1 MASDKSPES
10 KSKTSRTRNLNKIG
24 FMGWKYKSSKNSKSS
39 SSQLVEP
46 GQGDLRASKDASG
59 PIPPVRSASLPAHKL
74 APCNLSN
81 SENAPLPAATH
92 TKGKSDG
99 EAFQIQ
105 GPQDSGSE
113 HDAVHDV
120 PTSMDFSTLNKQPS
134 SQLVSKNKKS
144 SGLVPGLGRRKSTKK
159 DVCSNGQAESQTC
172 DKVDASRAERKFK
185 RRSGRSFRIFRS
197 KSSISSTHESEA
209 ATISSTKPMVSM
221 TGHSSSSKDSHGIES
236 PSVNISEM
244 RDENVE
250 AKFSDSRSTIDSN
263 NLQPDAS
270 YLTSSSRDSLDEDE
284 TEGWAQ
290 VAAF

>member
-10 KSKTSRTRNLNKIG
+10 KSKTSKTRSVNKIG
-24 FMGWKYKSSKNSKSS
+24 FMSWKYKSSKNSKSS

-59 PIPPVRSASLPAHKL
+59 SIPPVRSASLPAHKR
-74 APCNLSN
+74 APGNLSD
-81 SENAPLPAATH
+81 SENAPLPAAAH
-92 TKGKSDG
+92 TKGKSDDDT
-99 EAFQIQ
+99 FQIQ
-105 GPQDSGSE
+105 GPQDSDSE
-113 HDAVHDV
+113 HDDVHDV

-134 SQLVSKNKKS
+134 SQLVSKDKKS
-144 SGLVPGLGRRKSTKK
+144 SGLIPGLGRRKSTKK

-209 ATISSTKPMVSM
+209 VTISSTKPMVSM
-221 TGHSSSSKDSHGIES
+221 KGHSSSSKDSIES

-250 AKFSDSRSTIDSN
+250 AKLSDSRSTIDSN